1 MEAEVFDRLVDEA
14 LDALPQDFR
23 EQLRNLEIVV
33 EDWPD
38 QETLRLARLRHRARL
53 LGFYHGIPLTE
64 RGQGYHAV
72 LPDKISLYRNPIM
85 LRCKTD
91 DEVRALVH
99 HVLRHEVAHYFGISD
114 RRLRELGAY

>member
-1 MEAEVFDRLVDEA
+1 MEAEVFDRFVDEA

-23 EQLRNLEIVV
+23 QQLRNVEIVV

-38 QETLRLARLRHRARL
+38 QETLRLARLRHPARL

-72 LPDKISLYRNPIM
+72 LPDKISLYRNPIV